1 LATSEPHSAAVHPG
15 ARGADQTLG
24 AGEHLA
30 GGAPREGEEQDPLR
44 RDAAL
49 DQVRD
54 AVDERARL
62 ARAGAG
68 DDEQRP
74 VAERD
79 GALLLRVERVDER
92 RLVAGRKLPLARAIQ
107 TRLVGHASI

>member
-1 LATSEPHSAAVHPG
+1 MSDGVKGATVHPR
-15 ARGADQTLG
+15 ARGADQALG
-24 AGEHLA
+24 AGEHLS
-30 GGAPREGEEQDPLR
+30 GGAAREGEEEDPLC

-54 AVDERARL
+54 TVDERARL
-62 ARAGAG
+62 PRAGAG
-68 DDEQRP
+68 DDEERP